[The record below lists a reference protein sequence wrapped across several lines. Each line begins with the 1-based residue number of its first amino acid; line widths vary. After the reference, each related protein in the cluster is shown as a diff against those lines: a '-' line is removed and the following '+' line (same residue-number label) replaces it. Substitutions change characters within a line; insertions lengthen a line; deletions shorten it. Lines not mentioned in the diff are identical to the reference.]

1 MSDQTE
7 DTLISG
13 LGTVNA
19 IASLIVTIMVEKG
32 VISADEVSLRF
43 QTLSQRLAA
52 DSNNQL
58 GANMALQVA
67 QVVETTRR
75 DRPQVN

>member
-1 MSDQTE
+1 MSQKTT

-32 VISADEVSLRF
+32 VISADEISLRL

-52 DSNNQL
+52 DPTNQL

-75 DRPQVN
+75 DRPQLN